1 MEQTTNNTVRI
12 VRLQSG
18 EDIMADMIEDE
29 ENDTVLLDNPMHII
43 FKRIP
48 TGQTVMMMMPWLPVE
63 LIKENIAMIYST
75 DIITVVEPKESMIR
89 YYDKLVERT
98 ITDMLESD
106 GMIERLLEEQDA
118 DDEEDNEIAQEKMME
133 ELVTSVQEVRNK
145 KLH

>member
-1 MEQTTNNTVRI
+1 MHKVKLIRMQT
-12 VRLQSG
+12 G
-18 EDIMADMIEDE
+18 EDIMASMFEQEDSGQIQI
-29 ENDTVLLDNPMHII
+29 NDPM
-43 FKRIP
+43 RIVFRRLP

-98 ITDMLESD
+98 ISDMMESD

-118 DDEEDNEIAQEKMME
+118 DDEEDNEIAQEKMM
-133 ELVTSVQEVRNK
+133 
-145 KLH
+145 

>member
-1 MEQTTNNTVRI
+1 MHNVKLIRMQT
-12 VRLQSG
+12 G
-18 EDIMADMIEDE
+18 EDIMASMLEQEDSE
-29 ENDTVLLDNPMHII
+29 QIQISDPM
-43 FKRIP
+43 RIVFRRLP

-118 DDEEDNEIAQEKMME
+118 DDDDDENDNAQEKIME
-133 ELVTSVQEVRNK
+133 ELITSVQEVRNK

>member
-1 MEQTTNNTVRI
+1 MQT
-12 VRLQSG
+12 G
-18 EDIMADMIEDE
+18 EDIMASMLEQ
-29 ENDTVLLDNPMHII
+29 ENSDQIQINDPM
-43 FKRIP
+43 RIVFRRMP

-106 GMIERLLEEQDA
+106 GMIERLLEEQDQE
-118 DDEEDNEIAQEKMME
+118 DEEEITQEEMME
-133 ELVTSVQEVRNK
+133 ELVNTIQEVRNK

>member
-1 MEQTTNNTVRI
+1 MQT
-12 VRLQSG
+12 G
-18 EDIMADMIEDE
+18 EDIMASMLEQ
-29 ENDTVLLDNPMHII
+29 ENSDQIQINDPM
-43 FKRIP
+43 RIVFRRMP

-98 ITDMLESD
+98 ITDMIESD
-106 GMIERLLEEQDA
+106 GMIERLLEEQDQE
-118 DDEEDNEIAQEKMME
+118 DEEEITQEEMME
-133 ELVTSVQEVRNK
+133 ELVNTIQEVRNK

>member
-1 MEQTTNNTVRI
+1 MQT
-12 VRLQSG
+12 G
-18 EDIMADMIEDE
+18 EDIMASMFEQEDSGQIQI
-29 ENDTVLLDNPMHII
+29 NDPM
-43 FKRIP
+43 RIVFRRLP

-106 GMIERLLEEQDA
+106 GMIERLLEEQEEE
-118 DDEEDNEIAQEKMME
+118 DEEESEVTQEKMME
-133 ELVTSVQEVRNK
+133 ELLASVQEVRNK

>member
-1 MEQTTNNTVRI
+1 MHKVKLIRMQT
-12 VRLQSG
+12 G
-18 EDIMADMIEDE
+18 EDIMASMFEQEDSGQIQI
-29 ENDTVLLDNPMHII
+29 NDPMRII
-43 FKRIP
+43 FRRLP

-63 LIKENIAMIYST
+63 LIKENIATIYST

-106 GMIERLLEEQDA
+106 GMIERLLEEQEEE
-118 DDEEDNEIAQEKMME
+118 DEEEESEVTQEKMME
-133 ELVTSVQEVRNK
+133 ELLASVQEVRNK

>member
-1 MEQTTNNTVRI
+1 MHKVKLIRMQT
-12 VRLQSG
+12 G
-18 EDIMADMIEDE
+18 EDIMASMFEQEDSGQIQI
-29 ENDTVLLDNPMHII
+29 NDPM
-43 FKRIP
+43 RIVFRRLP
-48 TGQTVMMMMPWLPVE
+48 TGQTLMMMMPWLPVE

-98 ITDMLESD
+98 ISDMMESD

>member
-1 MEQTTNNTVRI
+1 MHNVKLIRMQT
-12 VRLQSG
+12 G
-18 EDIMADMIEDE
+18 EDIMASMLEQE
-29 ENDTVLLDNPMHII
+29 ESDQIQINDPM
-43 FKRIP
+43 RIVFRRMP

-106 GMIERLLEEQDA
+106 GMIERLLEEQDQE
-118 DDEEDNEIAQEKMME
+118 DEEEITQEEMME
-133 ELVTSVQEVRNK
+133 ELVNNIQEVRNK